1 MSQTPADLYAAELQA
16 RAQANQLSTEAA
28 ALRKQA
34 KTCKLAVDAHGMR
47 LQAKELSLAAGA
59 ARALAKSHHIEA
71 ANCLERCAAEMTHRM
86 PPDYP
91 SWGIMKTRGYVK
103 LLEIVVSN
111 AKRANPKLAIATAAH
126 TALLGYE
133 TWTDDDAFYFG
144 SLPKNP
150 QSL

>member
-1 MSQTPADLYAAELQA
+1 MSTPAEIYAAELQA
-16 RAQANQLSTEAA
+16 RATVKQLSAEAA
-28 ALRKQA
+28 ALRKEA
-34 KTCKLAVDAHGMR
+34 KTCELAVDAHGMR
-47 LQAKELSLAAGA
+47 LQAKELSLAANA
-59 ARALAKSHHIEA
+59 ARALAKSHHIAA

-86 PPDYP
+86 PPDCP
-91 SWGIMKTRGYVK
+91 SWGIMKTRGYMK

-126 TALLGYE
+126 TALLGHE

-150 QSL
+150 KSL